1 MYPGSGFSA
10 GLSSTVIVSPTRISD
25 KLFMLAAMYPT
36 SPAVKLSAGE
46 YEPGSKYPTSVTVN
60 VLPDAIN
67 LILSPTFTVPFFILQ
82 YAIAPW

>member
-25 KLFMLAAMYPT
+25 KLLILAAIYPT
-36 SPAVKLSAGE
+36 SPAINWSVGE

-60 VLPDAIN
+60 VFPDAIS
-67 LILSPTFTVPFFILQ
+67 LILSPTFTVPFFILT
-82 YAIAPW
+82 YAIAP